1 MEVRGLAKRMTE
13 QIAAAEKSV
22 SEQIENA
29 RIRAAQIAA
38 DAKDKAKKS
47 EEAILKGAE
56 ERAAQIVKAAQDD
69 AENEKKSAVQK
80 AQSDE
85 TVYQEK
91 YTAKKAAAIQKA
103 EEILCS

>member
-1 MEVRGLAKRMTE
+1 MAKRMTE

-47 EEAILKGAE
+47 EEAILKRRRMTLRTGK
-56 ERAAQIVKAAQDD
+56 RAPYKRRSQMRRYIRKSIRLRKPPRY
-69 AENEKKSAVQK
+69 KKRKRSFVH
-80 AQSDE
+80 
-85 TVYQEK
+85 
-91 YTAKKAAAIQKA
+91 KK
-103 EEILCS
+103 